1 MDYRYC
7 RKRVRI
13 LGYYRPVVYDI
24 GVPWATDIS
33 GLWVEIV
40 EAPGPAIT
48 EAIKRVTDKTRLRE
62 TVE

>member
-1 MDYRYC
+1 M
-7 RKRVRI
+7 
-13 LGYYRPVVYDI
+13 GYYRPVVYDI

-40 EAPGPAIT
+40 EAPGPVIT